1 MVWPVCGW
9 FVGGLA
15 GLWLVCRWFSWFVG
29 GLAGFWMISSFKANE
44 FN

>member
-15 GLWLVCRWFSWFVG
+15 SLWLVCRWFSWFVG
-29 GLAGFWMISSFKANE
+29 GLAGFWMISSFTANE